1 MQKNYNYKRRKL
13 FLPEYGRHIH
23 EMVDSLMQ
31 IEDRR
36 ERNRQARAVIAV
48 MGNLNP
54 LLRDT
59 ADFTHKLWDHLFIM
73 SDFQLDV
80 DSPYPQPSRQELTTV
95 PRRMPYSSGHI
106 EYKHYGKYVER
117 MIRRLADEK
126 NPQVVSRTVDNLAR
140 YMRTKSYEYN
150 QEHPNNEVIIKDIKK
165 MSGNA
170 IQIDEVALNNIRSDY
185 KQPFMAHPQKGQ
197 KGQKG
202 AQQRQ
207 QKNRNQHQSR
217 NFNGTIPRNRVPF
230 FDKPF
235 SRNMRSRF
243 FISIVFLA
251 GALLAVSCHS
261 STVKISGRIVGSDC
275 RMIYLEQVT
284 PLAQTLIDSAQLDET
299 GNYKLE
305 LCDVDRTP
313 ALYNLVC
320 NGDKI
325 PLFLQGGDR
334 LTVSSVGRVVHNY
347 TVEGS
352 EESELLRRF
361 YQPFVAGMQRLDAL
375 SSSPETYRMTDEEIR
390 RIESEYWAEY
400 RRIKREQIKFIVE
413 HKSSLAGVYALYQR
427 LPGETYL
434 FNLDGDVIYYRMVAE
449 AIEERYPE
457 SSYLPLLASEIARMD
472 ARQNL
477 MSNIA
482 ETNFPDVELPD
493 MFGRKVRLSSLQG
506 KVVLVDFWSAELG
519 NSNAINAELKEV
531 YAEYADRGFEIYQ
544 IGVDV
549 SKDIWINAVQEQQLP
564 WISVCDF
571 RGRNSPALGLYNVQ
585 KLPANFLIDRE
596 GIVVARDLYGTG
608 LQRALEAQFE

>member
-95 PRRMPYSSGHI
+95 PRRI
-106 EYKHYGKYVER
+106 ATNNGKKELDINGA
-117 MIRRLADEK
+117 IRDREVRLIGADGSQLGVMSAREAQRLADEK

-217 NFNGTIPRNRVPF
+217 NFNGKNG
-230 FDKPF
+230 
-235 SRNMRSRF
+235 
-243 FISIVFLA
+243 
-251 GALLAVSCHS
+251 GA
-261 STVKISGRIVGSDC
+261 R
-275 RMIYLEQVT
+275 
-284 PLAQTLIDSAQLDET
+284 
-299 GNYKLE
+299 
-305 LCDVDRTP
+305 
-313 ALYNLVC
+313 
-320 NGDKI
+320 
-325 PLFLQGGDR
+325 
-334 LTVSSVGRVVHNY
+334 HN
-347 TVEGS
+347 T
-352 EESELLRRF
+352 
-361 YQPFVAGMQRLDAL
+361 
-375 SSSPETYRMTDEEIR
+375 
-390 RIESEYWAEY
+390 
-400 RRIKREQIKFIVE
+400 
-413 HKSSLAGVYALYQR
+413 
-427 LPGETYL
+427 
-434 FNLDGDVIYYRMVAE
+434 
-449 AIEERYPE
+449 
-457 SSYLPLLASEIARMD
+457 
-472 ARQNL
+472 
-477 MSNIA
+477 
-482 ETNFPDVELPD
+482 
-493 MFGRKVRLSSLQG
+493 
-506 KVVLVDFWSAELG
+506 
-519 NSNAINAELKEV
+519 
-531 YAEYADRGFEIYQ
+531 
-544 IGVDV
+544 
-549 SKDIWINAVQEQQLP
+549 SK
-564 WISVCDF
+564 
-571 RGRNSPALGLYNVQ
+571 
-585 KLPANFLIDRE
+585 
-596 GIVVARDLYGTG
+596 
-608 LQRALEAQFE
+608 